1 MHEYKATMLRI
12 VDGDTVDVD
21 IDLGFGVW
29 LRKQRIRLFGIDTP
43 ESRTR
48 DLQEKY
54 YGNLAKNYIKDRLPV
69 GSVFNLKTEKDDRGK
84 FGRILGILMY
94 SSGDGEFDLD
104 LNEEMIMN
112 AYGVKY
118 HGQSKD
124 DIEQQHLDNR
134 KILAETGITYDIT
147 LDK

>member
-1 MHEYKATMLRI
+1 MTTSSTAT
-12 VDGDTVDVD
+12 
-21 IDLGFGVW
+21 
-29 LRKQRIRLFGIDTP
+29 
-43 ESRTR
+43 
-48 DLQEKY
+48 
-54 YGNLAKNYIKDRLPV
+54 
-69 GSVFNLKTEKDDRGK
+69 
-84 FGRILGILMY
+84 
-94 SSGDGEFDLD
+94 FDLD